1 MKIVGNYLPEIPGP
15 VKLGVV
21 GPRDFTNESL
31 ITDYLRTLIDF
42 YDVRYIVSGGKNYY
56 NGIPTGVDTF
66 AEIFA
71 DTYQFDKIIYPANWN
86 KYGKKAGPMRNTKI
100 AKTSTIV
107 FACEWRGSTGTLDTM
122 TKAFYLIKPV
132 LLGLDGVI
140 NTWQPNN

>member
-1 MKIVGNYLPEIPGP
+1 MIITNLAPEFLGP

-31 ITDYLRTLIDF
+31 IFDYLRTLVKF

-56 NGIPTGVDTF
+56 NGLPTGVDTF

-71 DTYQFDKIIYPANWN
+71 DTYKFDKIIYPANWD

-100 AKTSTIV
+100 ANTSTIV
-107 FACEWRGSTGTLDTM
+107 VAIEWRGSSGTFDTM
-122 TKAFYLIKPV
+122 IKTYERKKLV
-132 LLGLDGVI
+132 LLARNGKIERWV
-140 NTWQPNN
+140 P